1 MTTSIPFSALL
12 APKGNPRRAYDKT
25 AIEGFAQSIKKDGV
39 LQNLVVRP
47 EGKGTYRVV
56 IGKRRY
62 LALKLLRERG
72 EIDDAYRVPIGLR
85 RDASKAD
92 LDRMATVE
100 NVQRE
105 PLDPIDEAESFAR
118 LLVKGAKIEDISAE
132 TGVSVPTIRRRLA
145 LAALAPEVKEAV
157 RAKALPLSLA
167 EALTLAPQA
176 EQKGLL
182 REIKRS
188 GRIDARQ
195 LREHIVGEKPSVA
208 IAIFP
213 VEQYKGTFTK
223 DLFAEKE
230 TTYFDDRGQFMALQK
245 EAVDAQAEALRKEFA
260 WVELATEHTVPWWQ
274 YREAKGKE
282 PKGAVIHA
290 APTGR
295 VEVRK
300 GLVKHE
306 VDKAAVEPVRKKEKA
321 KDRPAYSR
329 ATVRYANAHK
339 TLAVQMALMA
349 NPRKAKEAAVM
360 LLLGSSSASV
370 GVSLRAHEALREL
383 PRRLA
388 ESSALAAIE
397 KTAQTCLRSLG
408 IEHRGTPERPSWEH
422 VLNVRLDWN
431 KLLPAVRLL
440 DESALDRLLSLLL
453 ILCFGMRSLEHAE
466 PADSLFSELAA
477 DLALDMRAVWTPDAV
492 FLSGLSR
499 DNLMKIALECGATRK
514 HPGLGKATKKEL
526 VVTLASYFKRTADP
540 KATLDEHDTK
550 GRTWLPECMRLV
562 PLKLEK
568 ANVTSQ

>member
-1 MTTSIPFSALL
+1 MATSVPFSALL
-12 APKGNPRRAYDKT
+12 APKGNPRRVYDKK

-47 EGKGTYRVV
+47 EGKGAYRVI

-85 RDASKAD
+85 QDASRAD

-118 LLVKGAKIEDISAE
+118 LLIKGTKVEDVSAE

-145 LAALAPEVKEAV
+145 LAGLAPEVKEAV
-157 RAKALPLSLA
+157 RAKTVPLSLA
-167 EALTLAPQA
+167 EALTLASQA
-176 EQKGLL
+176 EQKRLL
-182 REIKRS
+182 REIKRH
-188 GRIDARQ
+188 GRVDARQ

-208 IAIFP
+208 TAVFP
-213 VEQYKGTFTK
+213 VEKYKGTFTK

-245 EAVDAQAEALRKEFA
+245 EAMDAQAEALRKEFA
-260 WVELATEHTVPWWQ
+260 WVEMATDNSVSWWQ

-282 PKGAVIHA
+282 PKGAIIHL
-290 APTGR
+290 APSGR

-306 VDKAAVEPVRKKEKA
+306 VDPKAARPERKKEA
-321 KDRPAYSR
+321 PKDRPAYSR

-339 TLAVQMALMA
+339 TLAVQMALMQS
-349 NPRKAKEAAVM
+349 PRKAKEAAAM
-360 LLLGSSSASV
+360 LLLGASSASG
-370 GVSLRAHEALREL
+370 GVSLRAHEALHEL
-383 PRRLA
+383 SRRGA
-388 ESSALAAIE
+388 ESNALSEIE
-397 KTAQTCLRSLG
+397 KTAQACLRSLG
-408 IEHRGTPERPSWEH
+408 IEHRATPERPNWERL
-422 VLNVRLDWN
+422 LNVSRDWS
-431 KLLPAVRLL
+431 KLLAAVCTL
-440 DESALDRLLSLLL
+440 DEGVLDRLLSLLL
-453 ILCFGMRSLEHAE
+453 VLGFGMRSLEQAE
-466 PADSLFSELAA
+466 PADSLFSMLTV
-477 DLALDMRAVWTPDAV
+477 DLALDMREVWTPDAV

-499 DNLMKIALECGATRK
+499 DDLMKVALECGATRK

-526 VVTLASYFKRTADP
+526 VATLTSYFKRTADR
-540 KATLDEHDTK
+540 KATLDEHDAK
-550 GRTWLPECMRLV
+550 GRAWLPACMRFAAGPTTKPAAV
-562 PLKLEK
+562 
-568 ANVTSQ
+568 A